1 MLWLNLMACLT
12 KQKLVFNT
20 DGAYIMR
27 TVLIAN
33 SKGGSGKTTLATNL
47 AGYFASQ
54 GQRVGLCD
62 LDRQQS
68 AFDWL
73 KRRPKILPRI
83 QSIDGRIQDAKAEW
97 TIIDSPAGL
106 HGEKLTEAIKQADW
120 VIVPVQASAFDI
132 GATSDFLD
140 ALRAEK
146 AVRKERAFVAMVGTR
161 VDVRARSMDTLN
173 AFLQDTGFPVLT
185 CLRNAQVYVHAAEQ
199 GASLFDFRPALVA
212 RDMEQW
218 APLLNWLEETS
229 RNGK

>member
-1 MLWLNLMACLT
+1 
-12 KQKLVFNT
+12 
-20 DGAYIMR
+20 MR

-54 GQRVGLCD
+54 GRRVVLSD

-68 AFDWL
+68 ALDWL
-73 KRRPKILPRI
+73 KRRSKILPRI
-83 QSIDGRIQDAKAEW
+83 QGIDGRSQHSNDTGAEW
-97 TIIDSPAGL
+97 TVIDSPAGL

-120 VIVPVQASAFDI
+120 VIVPMQASAFDI

-140 ALRAEK
+140 ALREEK
-146 AVRKERAFVAMVGTR
+146 AIRKERAFVAMVGTR
-161 VDVRARSMDTLN
+161 VDARARSLNTLN

-199 GASLFDFRPALVA
+199 GASLFDFRPSLVS

-229 RNGK
+229 HNGK